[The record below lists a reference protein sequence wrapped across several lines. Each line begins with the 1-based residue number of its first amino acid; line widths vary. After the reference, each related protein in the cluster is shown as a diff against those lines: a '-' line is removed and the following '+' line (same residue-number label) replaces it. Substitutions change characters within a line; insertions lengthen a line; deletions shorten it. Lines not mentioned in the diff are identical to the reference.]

1 MLSVVIPTY
10 RRASDLNRCL
20 NVLIHQLD
28 TEDEIVIVAEQ
39 SDQETQDAVNKLVE
53 KDGRIRLL
61 FSNQSGPAQAYMIG
75 LASCKGNFIGLVDDD
90 SIPCEDWAGK
100 VKGTLSLPD
109 VGAVGGPVVEDIHA
123 RKHFFF
129 PRAIERF
136 FWFGAVTGNESAF
149 PPTNKIL
156 EVDHLRGANMAFRRH
171 EKPMVLQHL
180 KGDVFRFELDICLSL
195 KERGYRILFDPS
207 LFVIHTEAT
216 RSSGFERKGT
226 IQSSYD
232 RAYNNTFVIL
242 KHTSRF
248 RGTIC
253 HLFSMLIG
261 DGATPGVLLWTISS
275 FRNPRIMFQNM
286 SASIK
291 GRFDAVRNFN
301 QL

>member
-10 RRASDLNRCL
+10 KRASDLSRCL

-28 TEDEIVIVAEQ
+28 AEDEIVVVAEP
-39 SDQETQDAVNKLVE
+39 SDQETQDVVSSLAQ

-75 LASCKGNFIGLVDDD
+75 LTSCRGNLIGLVDDD

-100 VKGTLSLPD
+100 VKRTLSLPD
-109 VGAVGGPVVEDIHA
+109 VGAVGGPVIGNAHERRQFA
-123 RKHFFF
+123 F

-136 FWFGAVTGNESAF
+136 FWFGAVTGNESSI

-156 EVDHLRGANMAFRRH
+156 EVDHLRGANMAFRRY
-171 EKPMVLQHL
+171 EKPLVLRHL

-195 KERGYRILFDPS
+195 RESGYRILFDPS
-207 LFVIHTEAT
+207 LLVIHAEAT

-226 IQSSYD
+226 TQSCYD

-242 KHTSRF
+242 KHTSSL
-248 RGTIC
+248 RGAIC
-253 HLFSMLIG
+253 FLFSLLIG
-261 DGATPGVLLWTISS
+261 DGATPGVVLWAILS
-275 FRNPRIMFQNM
+275 FRNPRIMPGNL
-286 SASIK
+286 SASMR
-291 GRFDAVRNFN
+291 GRLDAVRNLK
-301 QL
+301 QV